1 MRTMLILGLALLS
14 PAALAADVLSISPY
28 AHINDSPAEIARAYP
43 DLTPEELVM
52 LTFRIADARSVQQL
66 KVMSAPITTAASVNP
81 FSYLGA
87 TREELAAAF
96 PHMPAA
102 ELDRLVF
109 RIADAQSLTPPA
121 EDETRVAE
129 RD

>member
-1 MRTMLILGLALLS
+1 MRTMLILGLAVLS
-14 PAALAADVLSISPY
+14 PAALAADVFSISPY
-28 AHINDSPAEIARAYP
+28 AHLNDTPAQIANAHP
-43 DLTPEELVM
+43 DLTPEELVL

-66 KVMSAPITTAASVNP
+66 KTVSVPITTAASVNP

-96 PHMPAA
+96 PDMPAA

-109 RIADAQSLTPPA
+109 RIADAQSLGPLA

>member
-1 MRTMLILGLALLS
+1 MRTMLILGLAVLS
-14 PAALAADVLSISPY
+14 PAALAADVFSISPY
-28 AHINDSPAEIARAYP
+28 AHLNDTPAQIANAHP
-43 DLTPEELVM
+43 DLTPEELVL

-66 KVMSAPITTAASVNP
+66 KTVSVPITTAASVNP

-96 PHMPAA
+96 PDMPAA
-102 ELDRLVF
+102 EFDRLVF
-109 RIADAQSLTPPA
+109 RIADAQSLGPLA

>member
-1 MRTMLILGLALLS
+1 MRTMLILGLAVLS
-14 PAALAADVLSISPY
+14 PAALAADVFSISPY
-28 AHINDSPAEIARAYP
+28 AHIDDTPAEIAEAYP
-43 DLTPEELVM
+43 DLTPEELVL

-66 KVMSAPITTAASVNP
+66 RMKSAPITTAASVNP

-87 TREELAAAF
+87 TRAELAAAF
-96 PHMPAA
+96 PDMPAA

-109 RIADAQSLTPPA
+109 RIADAQSLSPPSG
-121 EDETRVAE
+121 DETRVAE